1 MKVGMW
7 KACQNYHQ
15 WRQHLMV
22 TISKDEITKPHVK
35 VFANYDII
43 SLEMNIVHTKNVHAL
58 EKVNPFIQLLTR
70 VSIGDPNVMIV
81 PLNCQLWNPWSI
93 SSDIF
98 DKCLELKYVGIEMI
112 YMLDVHSKMSIVVKL
127 GIVNT

>member
-35 VFANYDII
+35 VFTNYDII

-112 YMLDVHSKMSIVVKL
+112 YMLHVHSKMSIVVKL

>member
-112 YMLDVHSKMSIVVKL
+112 YMLHVHSKMSIVVKL

>member
-35 VFANYDII
+35 VFTNYDII

-93 SSDIF
+93 SCDIF

-112 YMLDVHSKMSIVVKL
+112 YMLHVHSKMSIVVKL

>member
-1 MKVGMW
+1 
-7 KACQNYHQ
+7 
-15 WRQHLMV
+15 MV

-81 PLNCQLWNPWSI
+81 PLNCQL
-93 SSDIF
+93 
-98 DKCLELKYVGIEMI
+98 
-112 YMLDVHSKMSIVVKL
+112 
-127 GIVNT
+127 